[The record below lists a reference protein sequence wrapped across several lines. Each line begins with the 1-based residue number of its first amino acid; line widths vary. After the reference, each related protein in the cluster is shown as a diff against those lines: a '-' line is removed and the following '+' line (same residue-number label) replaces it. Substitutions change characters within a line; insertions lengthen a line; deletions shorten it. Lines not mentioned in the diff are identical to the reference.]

1 MDIKIKRFWK
11 KTPNKKKLKKIR
23 FKKRTGKDKITLKEL
38 YSEPKG
44 KRVLNLIGKIILYLA
59 LSLVVLFTLTTILS
73 GYSSLILGIYP
84 PINLEEKTTKL
95 TCKYG
100 EQNLELEVKSYWNI
114 SNYYHYKKE
123 KGEILSEGLFSNFVV
138 SHRSDKLISTLASD
152 IKALGEKN
160 KLNEDQI
167 LELVLCFVQNIP
179 YDTTKAEDI
188 LSDKNILEYDIPQYP
203 YETLYKNTGICT
215 DKAYLGSALL
225 QELGYSTALLLFSED
240 KHMALGV
247 KVDKRYGNFDSEYAI
262 AEVTG
267 PGFIPGD
274 LPGDIDDNNGK
285 PSLVLETP
293 SKISP
298 NGKILDQK
306 VIKESDLSFPTV
318 VIPLGEGKTYSR
330 IAQVKE
336 LEWQI
341 YQKVDELEGIGNQIE
356 NMEYELMDARD
367 NADYAYNDYLNQP
380 SYTQMCGYRRSY
392 LNYTSGWE
400 CWEQENPTKEYIYS
414 VYQERLSYYNS
425 LVDEYNSLIDDYN
438 YLIDDIDFL
447 IDRRGSYQFN

>member
-23 FKKRTGKDKITLKEL
+23 FKKRTGKEKITLKEL

-44 KRVLNLIGKIILYLA
+44 KRVLNLIGRILFYLA

-123 KGEILSEGLFSNFVV
+123 KGEILRDRLFGKFVYSEK
-138 SHRSDKLISTLASD
+138 SDDLISSLALD

-179 YDTTKAEDI
+179 YDTAKAEEI
-188 LSDKNILEYDIPQYP
+188 LSEANVLEFDIPQYP
-203 YETLYKNTGICT
+203 YETLYKNSGICT
-215 DKAYLGSALL
+215 DKTYLGSALL
-225 QELGYSTALLLFSED
+225 RELGYSTAILLFSED
-240 KHMALGV
+240 QHMALGV
-247 KVDKRYGNFDSEYAI
+247 KVGKKYGNFGSEYAI
-262 AEVTG
+262 AEVTS

-274 LPGDIDDNNGK
+274 LPGTIDDNNGK

-298 NGKILDQK
+298 NGKVYNQE
-306 VIKESDLSFPTV
+306 VIRESDLSFPTV
-318 VIPLGEGKTYSR
+318 VIPLGEGKTYTR

-336 LEWQI
+336 LESRI
-341 YQKVDELEGIGNQIE
+341 YQKAEEIESIGDEIE
-356 NMEYELMDARD
+356 FMEYDLIDAKD
-367 NADYAYNDYLNQP
+367 NADYAYTDYLNQP
-380 SYTQMCGYRRSY
+380 AFNQRCGTRWDY
-392 LNYTSGWE
+392 LNGTQWWD
-400 CWEQENPTKEYIYS
+400 CWEEENSTKDYFYN
-414 VYQERLSYYNS
+414 VYLDRLAYYNS
-425 LVDEYNSLIDDYN
+425 LVDDYNSLIDDYN
-438 YLIDDIDFL
+438 LKIDEIKNLIDK
-447 IDRRGSYQFN
+447 RANYQFN

>member
-1 MDIKIKRFWK
+1 MDIKFKRFWK
-11 KTPNKKKLKKIR
+11 KTPNKRIR
-23 FKKRTGKDKITLKEL
+23 FKKRADKDKITLKEL
-38 YSEPKG
+38 YSKPKG
-44 KRVLNLIGKIILYLA
+44 KRVLNLIGKIILYLT
-59 LSLVVLFTLTTILS
+59 LSLVVLFPLTTILS

-100 EQNLELEVKSYWNI
+100 EHNLELEVKSYWNI

-123 KGEILSEGLFSNFVV
+123 KGEILSKGLFSNFVI
-138 SHRSDKLISTLASD
+138 SDRSDNLISTLASD

-188 LSDKNILEYDIPQYP
+188 LSDKNVLEYDIPQYP
-203 YETLYKNTGICT
+203 YETLYKNSGICT

-225 QELGYSTALLLFSED
+225 KELGYSTALLLFSED
-240 KHMALGV
+240 QHMALGV
-247 KVDKRYGNFDSEYAI
+247 KVDKRYGNFDSEYAM
-262 AEVTG
+262 AEVTS

-274 LPGDIDDNNGK
+274 LPRTIDDNNGK
-285 PSLVLETP
+285 PSLVLDTP

-298 NGKILDQK
+298 NGKVNNQK

-318 VIPLGEGKTYSR
+318 VIPLGEGKTYTR

-336 LEWQI
+336 LESRI
-341 YQKVDELEGIGNQIE
+341 YQKAAEIESIGDEIE
-356 NMEYELMDARD
+356 FMEYDLIDAND
-367 NADYAYNDYLNQP
+367 NADYAYTDYLNQP
-380 SYTQMCGYRRSY
+380 AFNQRCGTRWDY
-392 LNYTSGWE
+392 LNGTQWWD
-400 CWEQENPTKEYIYS
+400 CWEEENSTKNYFYNIYLD
-414 VYQERLSYYNS
+414 RLAYYNS

-438 YLIDDIDFL
+438 LKIDEIENLIDKRAD
-447 IDRRGSYQFN
+447 YQFN

>member
-1 MDIKIKRFWK
+1 M
-11 KTPNKKKLKKIR
+11 KKLKIRVRRLKFKKIR
-23 FKKRTGKDKITLKEL
+23 FNKKADKNKTTLKEL
-38 YSEPKG
+38 YSKPKE
-44 KRVLNLIGKIILYLA
+44 KKVLKLMGKILLYLTF
-59 LSLVVLFTLTTILS
+59 SLVVLFILTTILS

-100 EQNLELEVKSYWNI
+100 ELNLELEVKSYWNI
-114 SNYYHYKKE
+114 DNYYHYKKE
-123 KGEILSEGLFSNFVV
+123 KGEFLSENLFSNFVV
-138 SHRSDKLISTLASD
+138 SEKSDNLISTLASD

-188 LSDKNILEYDIPQYP
+188 LSDKNVLEYDIPQYP
-203 YETLYKNTGICT
+203 YETVYKNSGICT

-247 KVDKRYGNFDSEYAI
+247 KVERRYGNFDSEYAI
-262 AEVTG
+262 TEVTS

-274 LPGDIDDNNGK
+274 LPGTIDDNNGK
-285 PSLVLETP
+285 PSLVLDTP

-298 NGKILDQK
+298 NGKVYNQK
-306 VIKESDLSFPTV
+306 VIQESDLSFPTV
-318 VIPLGEGKTYSR
+318 VIPLGDGKIYTR
-330 IAQVKE
+330 IAHVKE
-336 LEWQI
+336 LENEI
-341 YQKVDELEGIGNQIE
+341 LQKANELESLGDEIE
-356 NMEYELMDARD
+356 MMEYDLIDAKD

-380 SYTQMCGYRRSY
+380 SYTQICGYRRSY

-400 CWEQENPTKEYIYS
+400 CWEQVNPTKDYIYN
-414 VYQERLSYYNS
+414 VYHGRLNYYNS
-425 LVDEYNSLIDDYN
+425 LIDEYNSLIDDYN
-438 YLIDDIDFL
+438 DLIDEIDYLIY
-447 IDRRGSYQFN
+447 RRSSYQFN

>member
-1 MDIKIKRFWK
+1 MKIKIKWLGK
-11 KTPNKKKLKKIR
+11 KTPNKKSLKKIR
-23 FKKRTGKDKITLKEL
+23 FKKRTDKDKVTLKEL
-38 YSEPKG
+38 YSKPKG
-44 KRVLNLIGKIILYLA
+44 KRVLKLIGKIILYLT
-59 LSLVVLFTLTTILS
+59 LSLVVFFILTTILS

-100 EQNLELEVKSYWNI
+100 ELNLELEVKSYWNI
-114 SNYYHYKKE
+114 DNYYHYKKE

-138 SHRSDKLISTLASD
+138 SEKSDNLISTLASD

-160 KLNEDQI
+160 RLNEDQI

-188 LSDKNILEYDIPQYP
+188 LSDKNVLEYDIPQYP
-203 YETLYKNTGICT
+203 YETLYKNSGICT

-247 KVDKRYGNFDSEYAI
+247 KVEKRYGNFDSEYAI
-262 AEVTG
+262 AEVTS

-274 LPGDIDDNNGK
+274 LPGTIDDNNGK

-298 NGKILDQK
+298 NDKVYNQK

-318 VIPLGEGKTYSR
+318 VIPLGEGKTYTR

-336 LEWQI
+336 LESRI
-341 YQKVDELEGIGNQIE
+341 YQKAEEIESIGDEIE
-356 NMEYELMDARD
+356 FMEYDLIDASD
-367 NADYAYNDYLNQP
+367 NADYAYTDYLNQP
-380 SYTQMCGYRRSY
+380 AFNQRCGTRWDY
-392 LNYTSGWE
+392 LNGTQWWD
-400 CWEQENPTKEYIYS
+400 CWEEENSTKNYFYN
-414 VYQERLSYYNS
+414 VYLDRLNYYNS
-425 LVDEYNSLIDDYN
+425 LIEEYNSRIDDYNSRIDDYN
-438 YLIDDIDFL
+438 YLIDS
-447 IDRRGSYQFN
+447 RSRYQFN